1 MSPAAAPVDIGSR
14 LTVTLVPHC
23 PKFFDRAAATSPA
36 PAAHAGAVWR
46 SWLGAFPDGARIHD
60 WRERRPA
67 NLRLFRRRRR
77 RRPAGRTATTLRL
90 SLS

>member
-1 MSPAAAPVDIGSR
+1 MKAAAAPVDIGWR

-23 PKFFDRAAATSPA
+23 PTFFDRAAAASPA
-36 PAAHAGAVWR
+36 PADHSGAVWR

-67 NLRLFRRRRR
+67 KLRLFRRR
-77 RRPAGRTATTLRL
+77 PAR
-90 SLS
+90 